1 LALSSLFLLV
11 REKKNSL
18 SPIDQGS
25 SSLFSYPAG
34 HGGASPSRSLTL
46 LRLSA
51 AVTSSRD
58 LFLGPGAVELGW
70 KRPKGRRA
78 GASLALSQAFQ
89 SRERAKR
96 EATNQL
102 SPPSACSDACL
113 LAFFKKTHPLSPLQI
128 LECKHL
134 HSDQALPAHAAKAV
148 KAVDK
153 VAGMST
159 AQLVSFFV
167 FSFLLSFVSVGMRAN
182 AKERGKRDPGKGL
195 FRVSFASPL
204 AVSFFFITP
213 PRSEGR

>member
-1 LALSSLFLLV
+1 
-11 REKKNSL
+11 
-18 SPIDQGS
+18 
-25 SSLFSYPAG
+25 
-34 HGGASPSRSLTL
+34 
-46 LRLSA
+46 
-51 AVTSSRD
+51 
-58 LFLGPGAVELGW
+58 
-70 KRPKGRRA
+70 
-78 GASLALSQAFQ
+78 
-89 SRERAKR
+89 
-96 EATNQL
+96 
-102 SPPSACSDACL
+102 

-134 HSDQALPAHAAKAV
+134 HSDQALPAHAAKVV

-159 AQLVSFFV
+159 AQLVRFFV

>member
-70 KRPKGRRA
+70 KRPKGCRA

-89 SRERAKR
+89 SRERER
-96 EATNQL
+96 EREQRERRPTNSRRL
-102 SPPSACSDACL
+102 R
-113 LAFFKKTHPLSPLQI
+113 LALMPASWLFSKKLTLSPLF
-128 LECKHL
+128 K
-134 HSDQALPAHAAKAV
+134 SSNANT
-148 KAVDK
+148 
-153 VAGMST
+153 ST
-159 AQLVSFFV
+159 LT
-167 FSFLLSFVSVGMRAN
+167 RPCP
-182 AKERGKRDPGKGL
+182 R
-195 FRVSFASPL
+195 
-204 AVSFFFITP
+204 TP
-213 PRSEGR
+213 PRWSRRWTRSPGCRRRSW